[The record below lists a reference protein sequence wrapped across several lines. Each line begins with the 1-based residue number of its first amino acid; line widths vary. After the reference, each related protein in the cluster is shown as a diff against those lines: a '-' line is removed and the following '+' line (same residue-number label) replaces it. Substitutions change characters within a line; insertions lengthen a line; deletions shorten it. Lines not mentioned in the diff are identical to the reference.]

1 MDKDVNSQLQK
12 HSIFRVGEVYSVNGR
27 EVCIK
32 VDKNKNL
39 SHLLYKGELIKNVCV
54 GSYLKILKGFIC
66 IVAKVESETIKENYT
81 LISNYH
87 NKNEEFSRLLIIK
100 LIGYFE
106 NDEYH
111 KGVKEL
117 PLIGNECLLMDNDEF
132 SLIHKFAASGDQT
145 LQIGHLMTDN
155 NVSIELGINKL
166 FSSHIG
172 IFGNT
177 GSGKS
182 YTLAGI
188 YKALFD
194 KVGNNEKFKQNAK
207 FILFDFNGEYS
218 GTNVI
223 TSKKKVYKLTTRN
236 DKGDKIPLN
245 QADLLTPQILFI
257 LSSATEKTQQPFI
270 LRTLDLYF
278 HIHKGKE
285 NKQEEL
291 RHFKNLLKKQLIAI
305 FLLHDAQKSRQLFN
319 YASNILFE
327 DTHNDIETGLIS
339 DLELYAN
346 GSFKTKGSEKTFID
360 DKNIDTLFES
370 LHINKVLDKFEF
382 SSDFIK
388 NLISFLYLEIIID
401 VNQNTA
407 SNEHIIPAIS
417 KLKGVMLYFS
427 KVFRIDDSADF
438 WQNNNLAVLDL
449 NMVRTDI
456 KKLIPLLMSS
466 KLYNEQKN
474 DKNNILS
481 TSLNIIIDEAHNVLS
496 YESMR
501 ESESW
506 KDFRLETFE
515 EIIKEGR
522 KFGVFLTI
530 ASQRPSDI
538 SGTIISQ
545 LHNYF
550 IHRLINNKDLEMIEK
565 AVSYLD
571 KLSIES
577 LPILPVGACVLS
589 GVIADLPIVIQIDK
603 VDKRHQ
609 PQSDNINLTECWL
622 DESQCNN
629 MQIGDSEK
637 DSYKE

>member
-1 MDKDVNSQLQK
+1 MNIDVNSQLQK

-39 SHLLYKGELIKNVCV
+39 SHLLYKGNVIKNVSV

-66 IVAKVESETIKENYT
+66 LVAKVESETIKENY
-81 LISNYH
+81 SVNVDYH
-87 NKNEEFSRLLIIK
+87 NKNEEISRLLIIK

-106 NDEYH
+106 NKEYH

-117 PLIGNECLLMDNDEF
+117 PLIGNECLLMDNEEF
-132 SLIHKFAASGDQT
+132 SLIHKFAKDGELT
-145 LQIGHLMTDN
+145 LQLGHLMTDN
-155 NVSIELGINKL
+155 NVPIEIGINKL

-182 YTLAGI
+182 YTLANI
-188 YKALFD
+188 YKKLFE
-194 KVGNNEKFKQNAK
+194 KIGNNNKFKDNAK
-207 FILFDFNGEYS
+207 FLLFDFNGEYS
-218 GTNVI
+218 GKNVI
-223 TSKKKVYKLTTRN
+223 TNNKKVYKLTTRTDN
-236 DKGDKIPLN
+236 GDKIPLKKE
-245 QADLLTPQILFI
+245 DLLTPQILYI

-270 LRTLDLYF
+270 QRTLNLYS
-278 HIHKGKE
+278 HIHKDKKDE
-285 NKQEEL
+285 QEVL
-291 RHFKNLLKKQLIAI
+291 NHFKNFFTIQLKSI
-305 FLLHDAQKSRQLFN
+305 FSLHDAQKTRQLLN
-319 YASNILFE
+319 YASNILYE
-327 DTHNDIETGLIS
+327 DTHNDIEKGLVA
-339 DLELYAN
+339 DLELYSN
-346 GSFKTKGSEKTFID
+346 GNFKIKGSENDFIT
-360 DKNIDTLFES
+360 DKNIDSKFES
-370 LHINKVLDKFEF
+370 LHIKEVLDNYNF
-382 SSDFIK
+382 SPDFIK
-388 NLISFLYLEIIID
+388 NLISFLYLEIITD
-401 VNQNTA
+401 VLQNTA
-407 SNEHIIPAIS
+407 SNEHIIPAIN

-427 KVFRIDDSADF
+427 KVFEISESDDF
-438 WQNNNLAVLDL
+438 WDGNNLVVIDL

-456 KKLIPLLMSS
+456 KKLIPLLLSS
-466 KLYNEQKN
+466 KLYNEQKE
-474 DKNNILS
+474 KKESELS
-481 TSLNIIIDEAHNVLS
+481 KSLNIIIDEAHNVLS

-538 SGTIISQ
+538 SATIISQ

-571 KLSIES
+571 RLSVES

-589 GVIADLPIVIQIDK
+589 GVIADLPIIIQ
-603 VDKRHQ
+603 VDKLDNMHR
-609 PQSDNINLTECWL
+609 PQSDNINLLESWIDDDNTEL
-622 DESQCNN
+622 NDKEYY
-629 MQIGDSEK
+629 GEK
-637 DSYKE
+637 

>member
-1 MDKDVNSQLQK
+1 MDTDVNSQLQK

-39 SHLLYKGELIKNVCV
+39 SHLLYKGEVIKNVSV

-66 IVAKVESETIKENYT
+66 LVAKVESENIKENYA
-81 LISNYH
+81 LNSDYH
-87 NKNEEFSRLLIIK
+87 NKNEEINRFLTIK

-132 SLIHKFAASGDQT
+132 SLIHKFAKDGELT
-145 LQIGHLMTDN
+145 LQLGHLMTEN
-155 NVSIELGINKL
+155 NVPIEIGINKL

-182 YTLAGI
+182 YTLANI
-188 YKALFD
+188 YKKLFE
-194 KVGNNEKFKQNAK
+194 KVGHNEKFKKNAK
-207 FILFDFNGEYS
+207 FLLFDFNGEYS
-218 GTNVI
+218 GPNVI
-223 TSKKKVYKLTTRN
+223 TSEKKVYKLTTRN
-236 DKGDKIPLN
+236 DNRDKIPLN
-245 QADLLTPQILFI
+245 HKDLLTPQILYI

-270 LRTLDLYF
+270 QRTLKLYS
-278 HIHKGKE
+278 HIHDDKPTI
-285 NKQEEL
+285 EEAL
-291 RHFKNLLKKQLIAI
+291 THFRNLMRIQLKSILLIK
-305 FLLHDAQKSRQLFN
+305 DPQKSRQLFD
-319 YASNILFE
+319 YASNILFG
-327 DTHNDIETGLIS
+327 DNYNDIEEGITCDLDLYTTGSYKIKYG
-339 DLELYAN
+339 DY
-346 GSFKTKGSEKTFID
+346 ID
-360 DKNIDTLFES
+360 NKNINT
-370 LHINKVLDKFEF
+370 KFEDIHMSELINNYKF
-382 SSDFIK
+382 SDDFIK

-401 VNQNTA
+401 VLQNRA
-407 SNEHIIPAIS
+407 NNEHIIPAIN

-427 KVFRIDDSADF
+427 KVFTISDSDDF
-438 WQNNNLAVLDL
+438 WKGNNLVVLDL

-456 KKLIPLLMSS
+456 KKLIPLLLSS
-466 KLYNEQKN
+466 KLYNEQKEN
-474 DKNNILS
+474 KEPVLS
-481 TSLNIIIDEAHNVLS
+481 KSLNIIIDEAHNVLS

-538 SGTIISQ
+538 SSTIISQ

-565 AVSYLD
+565 TVSYLD
-571 KLSIES
+571 KLSVES
-577 LPILPVGACVLS
+577 LPILPVGACILS
-589 GVIADLPIVIQIDK
+589 GVIADLPIIIQIEKLD
-603 VDKRHQ
+603 DSHR
-609 PQSDNINLTECWL
+609 PQSDNINLLESWI
-622 DESQCNN
+622 DENNQNNN
-629 MQIGDSEK
+629 MVRNEI
-637 DSYKE
+637 